1 MLVVGAE
8 FVFKSNS
15 TDEDGDYHRDMN
27 GEVFENYIRRIA
39 PLLKRGTD
47 EPVVLV
53 MDNAPSHNRYADKL
67 PTQHTNGEDLREW
80 LGKHN
85 IPFPANATKKSL
97 FNSFIKPLDKANY
110 NRYAVDNIAREHG
123 ITILRLPPYHC
134 DLNPIELVW
143 GWIKRQ
149 LRDELRRDDKLD
161 AVMTATKQAFKRLP
175 HSVIRAFFSHVKK
188 TEKRYTDLDGVVQSD
203 PVRQLVD
210 AEDFVGDGDS
220 DDEVDVVVID

>member
-1 MLVVGAE
+1 MLSGAE

-80 LGKHN
+80 L
-85 IPFPANATKKSL
+85 
-97 FNSFIKPLDKANY
+97 
-110 NRYAVDNIAREHG
+110 
-123 ITILRLPPYHC
+123 
-134 DLNPIELVW
+134 
-143 GWIKRQ
+143 
-149 LRDELRRDDKLD
+149 
-161 AVMTATKQAFKRLP
+161 
-175 HSVIRAFFSHVKK
+175 
-188 TEKRYTDLDGVVQSD
+188 
-203 PVRQLVD
+203 
-210 AEDFVGDGDS
+210 
-220 DDEVDVVVID
+220 